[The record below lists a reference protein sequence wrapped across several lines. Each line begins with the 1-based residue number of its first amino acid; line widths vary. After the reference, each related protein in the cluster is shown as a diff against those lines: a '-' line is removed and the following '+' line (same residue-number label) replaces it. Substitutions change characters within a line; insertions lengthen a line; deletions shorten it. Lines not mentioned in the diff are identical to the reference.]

1 MSQISDSIETALV
14 ESSKVLAGY
23 GQVIPVTMANLKLKA
38 QFLDGTVVEG
48 ASNIRTYRGEIDK
61 ISIDPIDA
69 LAHPSAIQAIEGA
82 DLIVVGP
89 GSLYTSI
96 LPKLLVPKIIE
107 ANNRMSA
114 STVYACNVA
123 TELGETEG
131 FTIADHMAH
140 SANIPLEISLIT
152 CSLITFLWNSAPTS

>member
-1 MSQISDSIETALV
+1 MSDEESLLGDLFQYRFSEGGELQGHSFGNLFIVAMSQICDSFETALA

-23 GQVIPVTMANLKLKA
+23 GQVIPATMANLKLKA

-48 ASNIRTYRGEIDK
+48 ESNIRTYRGEIDK

-69 LAHPSAIQAIEGA
+69 LAHPSAIQAIERA

-96 LPKLLVPKIIE
+96 FPKFLVPKII
-107 ANNRMSA
+107 
-114 STVYACNVA
+114 
-123 TELGETEG
+123 
-131 FTIADHMAH
+131 
-140 SANIPLEISLIT
+140 
-152 CSLITFLWNSAPTS
+152 